1 MRWKLWA
8 VLCAAMLAGCAAG
21 DARYVVEYRAD
32 AARPADGVIVAG
44 VSGGFS
50 SSMWR

>member
-1 MRWKLWA
+1 MRWKLLA
-8 VLCAAMLAGCAAG
+8 VLCAAILSGCAVG
-21 DARYVVEYRAD
+21 ESRYCVEYRAD
-32 AARPADGVIVAG
+32 AARPAEGVIVAG